1 MNTNQEIS
9 LDELISGI
17 KNFIFCL
24 DLYKEKINNL
34 NVFPVPDGDT
44 GTNML
49 LTLRSLDL
57 SDSKTIDVENFLSTL
72 KNSSLMEARG
82 NSGVILSQFFIGLLA
97 AYKKNNS
104 LTLRTLAESI
114 VNAAQTTRESLPNP
128 VDGTLMTV
136 YEDVGS
142 VALKSYS
149 KSKSLSD
156 FLKIL
161 SEESIKSVRST
172 PDKLPILKEADVV
185 DSGGLGFSM
194 MINSWFFS
202 TVSKTSN
209 ELQNNL
215 NNAYSE
221 MIAGLSDSVSKEF
234 YDETEEIEWGNCTV
248 FTVKGE
254 DIDIDFQRKKI
265 PQFGKSAVITGDS
278 SLIKVHIHVL
288 DTSEIIDY
296 ANKIGEV
303 ENIFIQNMDEQT
315 KEISESRKDYSN
327 INTSIISICEGDG
340 VANLF
345 NETVGSPMHIL
356 IGGPKKNPSIK
367 DILQIVEGIESEN
380 IIILPNNPNILVTAK
395 KLLEITDRKNIFL
408 VETKSIQQGISSVI
422 YFDDENSI
430 SDNLDQMKATKDS
443 IEEASVSISTRNVS
457 IQGKKIKKDDY
468 ISIHNDVIID
478 SFSDSEEALQSI
490 LSDMAKRNEI
500 ITVIVGHD
508 SIGKNLDNIE
518 ENFYE
523 ENNEKELTIVDG
535 NQPYYNYFILGE

>member
-17 KNFIFCL
+17 QNFIFCL
-24 DLYKEKINNL
+24 DIYKEKINNL

-49 LTLRSLDL
+49 LTLKSLNL
-57 SDSKTIDVENFLSTL
+57 SDSKNTNIEDFLSIL

-82 NSGVILSQFFIGLLA
+82 NSGVILSQFFIGLLT

-104 LTLRTLAESI
+104 LSFRTLAESI

-128 VDGTLMTV
+128 VDGTLMTI

-142 VALKSYS
+142 AALKSYS

-156 FLKIL
+156 FLRIL
-161 SEESIKSVRST
+161 SKESIKSVRST

-202 TVSKTSN
+202 TISKSSN

-215 NNAYSE
+215 SNAYSE

-234 YDETEEIEWGNCTV
+234 YDETVEIEWGNCTV
-248 FTVKGE
+248 FTIKGE
-254 DIDIDFQRKKI
+254 NIDIDFQRKKI

-296 ANKIGEV
+296 AKKIGKV

-315 KEISESRKDYSN
+315 KEISQSKKDYSN

-340 VANLF
+340 LVNLF
-345 NETVGSPMHIL
+345 NETAGSPMHIL

-367 DILQIVEGIESEN
+367 DILEIVESIKSEN
-380 IIILPNNPNILVTAK
+380 IIILPNNPNILVTVK
-395 KLLEITDRKNIFL
+395 KLLEITEKKNIYL
-408 VETKSIQQGISSVI
+408 VETKSIQQGLSSVI

-430 SDNLDQMKATKDS
+430 SENLYQMNSAKDS
-443 IEEASVSISTRNVS
+443 IEEASVSISTRNIS
-457 IQGKKIKKDDY
+457 IQGKKIKKNDY
-468 ISIHNDVIID
+468 ISILKDEIID
-478 SFSDSEEALQSI
+478 SFTDSEQALQFLI
-490 LSDMAKRNEI
+490 SDMTKRKDI
-500 ITVIVGHD
+500 ITVIKGHD
-508 SIGKNLDNIE
+508 SIGNNLQNLE
-518 ENFYE
+518 EDFHE
-523 ENNEKELTIVDG
+523 ENNEKELTIVEG
-535 NQPYYNYFILGE
+535 NQPYYNYLILGE

>member
-202 TVSKTSN
+202 TISKTSN

-296 ANKIGEV
+296 AKKIGKV

-367 DILQIVEGIESEN
+367 DILEIVERIESEN

-478 SFSDSEEALQSI
+478 SFSDSEEALQSL

>member
-57 SDSKTIDVENFLSTL
+57 SDSKTIDVENFLATL

-142 VALKSYS
+142 VAIKSYS

-202 TVSKTSN
+202 TISKTSN

-221 MIAGLSDSVSKEF
+221 MIAGLSNSVSKEF
-234 YDETEEIEWGNCTV
+234 YNETEEIEWGNCTV

-254 DIDIDFQRKKI
+254 DIDIDFQRKKM

-315 KEISESRKDYSN
+315 KEISESKKDYSN

-367 DILQIVEGIESEN
+367 DILEIVERIESEN

-430 SDNLDQMKATKDS
+430 TDNLDQMKTTKDS

-490 LSDMAKRNEI
+490 LSDMAKRNDI

-508 SIGKNLDNIE
+508 SIGKNLDKIE

>member
-202 TVSKTSN
+202 TISKTSN

-315 KEISESRKDYSN
+315 KEISESKKDYSN

-367 DILQIVEGIESEN
+367 DILEIVERIESEN

-430 SDNLDQMKATKDS
+430 TDNLYQMKTTKDS

-457 IQGKKIKKDDY
+457 LQGKKIKKDDY
-468 ISIHNDVIID
+468 ITIHNDVIID
-478 SFSDSEEALQSI
+478 TFGDSEEALQSI
-490 LSDMAKRNEI
+490 LSDMAKRNDI

>member
-296 ANKIGEV
+296 AKKIGKV

-367 DILQIVEGIESEN
+367 DILEIVERIESEN

-478 SFSDSEEALQSI
+478 SFSDSEEALQSL

-508 SIGKNLDNIE
+508 SIGKNLDDIE

>member
-202 TVSKTSN
+202 TISKTSN

-296 ANKIGEV
+296 AKKIGKV

-340 VANLF
+340 IANLF

-356 IGGPKKNPSIK
+356 IGGPKKNPSI
-367 DILQIVEGIESEN
+367 
-380 IIILPNNPNILVTAK
+380 
-395 KLLEITDRKNIFL
+395 
-408 VETKSIQQGISSVI
+408 
-422 YFDDENSI
+422 
-430 SDNLDQMKATKDS
+430 
-443 IEEASVSISTRNVS
+443 
-457 IQGKKIKKDDY
+457 
-468 ISIHNDVIID
+468 
-478 SFSDSEEALQSI
+478 
-490 LSDMAKRNEI
+490 
-500 ITVIVGHD
+500 
-508 SIGKNLDNIE
+508 
-518 ENFYE
+518 
-523 ENNEKELTIVDG
+523 
-535 NQPYYNYFILGE
+535 

>member
-57 SDSKTIDVENFLSTL
+57 SDSKTIDVENFLATL

-142 VALKSYS
+142 VAIKSYS

-202 TVSKTSN
+202 TISKTSN

-296 ANKIGEV
+296 ASKIGEV

-315 KEISESRKDYSN
+315 KEISESKKDYSN

-367 DILQIVEGIESEN
+367 DILEIVERIESEN

-430 SDNLDQMKATKDS
+430 TDNLDQMKTTKDS

-490 LSDMAKRNEI
+490 LSDMAKRNDI

-508 SIGKNLDNIE
+508 SIGKNLDKIE

>member
-194 MINSWFFS
+194 MINSWCFS

-296 ANKIGEV
+296 AKKIGKV

-367 DILQIVEGIESEN
+367 DILEIVEGIESEN

>member
-296 ANKIGEV
+296 AKKIGKV

-367 DILQIVEGIESEN
+367 DILEIVEMIESEN

-478 SFSDSEEALQSI
+478 SFSDSEEALQSL

>member
-24 DLYKEKINNL
+24 DLYNEKINNL

-296 ANKIGEV
+296 AKKIGKV

-367 DILQIVEGIESEN
+367 DILEIVEGIESEN

-478 SFSDSEEALQSI
+478 SFSDSEEALQSL

>member
-104 LTLRTLAESI
+104 LNLRTLAESI

-202 TVSKTSN
+202 TISKTSN

-215 NNAYSE
+215 NNAYSQ

-278 SLIKVHIHVL
+278 SLIKVHIHVI

-296 ANKIGEV
+296 AKKIGKV

-315 KEISESRKDYSN
+315 KEISESMKDYSN

-367 DILQIVEGIESEN
+367 DILEIVERIESEN

-430 SDNLDQMKATKDS
+430 SDNLDQMNATKDS

-478 SFSDSEEALQSI
+478 SFSDSEEALQSL

>member
-17 KNFIFCL
+17 QNFIFCL

-57 SDSKTIDVENFLSTL
+57 SNSNTDDVENFLSTL

-104 LTLRTLAESI
+104 LNLRTLAESI
-114 VNAAQTTRESLPNP
+114 INAAQTTRESLPNP

-142 VALKSYS
+142 VAVKSYS
-149 KSKSLSD
+149 KSESLSD
-156 FLKIL
+156 FLRIL

-202 TVSKTSN
+202 TISKSPD
-209 ELQNNL
+209 EIQKNL
-215 NNAYSE
+215 NNAYLE

-296 ANKIGEV
+296 ANKIGKV

-315 KEISESRKDYSN
+315 KEISESKKDYTN

-340 VANLF
+340 VVGLF

-367 DILQIVEGIESEN
+367 DILEVVERIESEN
-380 IIILPNNPNILVTAK
+380 IIILPNNPNILVTVK
-395 KLLEITDRKNIFL
+395 KLLEITERKNIFL

-430 SDNLDQMKATKDS
+430 SDNLDQMNTTKDS

-468 ISIHNDVIID
+468 ITIHNDEIID
-478 SFSDSEEALQSI
+478 TFSDSEQALQSI
-490 LSDMAKRNEI
+490 LSDMAKRNDI
-500 ITVIVGHD
+500 ITVIIGHD

>member
-296 ANKIGEV
+296 AKKIGKV

-367 DILQIVEGIESEN
+367 DILEIVERIESEN

-430 SDNLDQMKATKDS
+430 SDNLDQMNATKDS

-478 SFSDSEEALQSI
+478 SFSDSEEALQSL

>member
-288 DTSEIIDY
+288 ETSEIIDY
-296 ANKIGEV
+296 AKKIGKV

-367 DILQIVEGIESEN
+367 DILEIVERIESEN

>member
-17 KNFIFCL
+17 QNFIFCL
-24 DLYKEKINNL
+24 DIYKEKINNL

-49 LTLRSLDL
+49 LTLKSLNL
-57 SDSKTIDVENFLSTL
+57 SDSKNTNIEDFLSIL

-104 LTLRTLAESI
+104 LSFRTLAESI

-128 VDGTLMTV
+128 VDGTLMTI

-156 FLKIL
+156 FLRIL
-161 SEESIKSVRST
+161 SKESIKSVRST

-202 TVSKTSN
+202 TISKSSN

-215 NNAYSE
+215 SNAYYE

-234 YDETEEIEWGNCTV
+234 YDETVEIEWGNCTV
-248 FTVKGE
+248 FTIKGE
-254 DIDIDFQRKKI
+254 NIDIDFQRKKI

-296 ANKIGEV
+296 AKKIGKV

-315 KEISESRKDYSN
+315 KEISQSKKDYSN

-340 VANLF
+340 LVNLF
-345 NETVGSPMHIL
+345 NETAGSPMHIL

-367 DILQIVEGIESEN
+367 DILEIVESIKSEN
-380 IIILPNNPNILVTAK
+380 IIILPNNPNILVTVK
-395 KLLEITDRKNIFL
+395 KLLEITERKNIYL
-408 VETKSIQQGISSVI
+408 VETKSIQQGLSSVI

-430 SDNLDQMKATKDS
+430 SENLYQMNSAKDS
-443 IEEASVSISTRNVS
+443 IEEASVSISTRNIS
-457 IQGKKIKKDDY
+457 IQGKKIKKNDY
-468 ISIHNDVIID
+468 ISILKDEIID
-478 SFSDSEEALQSI
+478 SFTDSEQALQFLI
-490 LSDMAKRNEI
+490 SDMTKRKDI
-500 ITVIVGHD
+500 ITVIKGHD
-508 SIGKNLDNIE
+508 SIRNNLQNLE
-518 ENFYE
+518 EDFHE
-523 ENNEKELTIVDG
+523 ENNEKELTIVEG
-535 NQPYYNYFILGE
+535 NQPYYNYLILGE

>member
-172 PDKLPILKEADVV
+172 PDKLSILKEADVV

-202 TVSKTSN
+202 TISKTSN

-315 KEISESRKDYSN
+315 KEISESKKDYSN

-367 DILQIVEGIESEN
+367 DILEIVERIESEN

-430 SDNLDQMKATKDS
+430 TDNLDQMKTTKDS

-478 SFSDSEEALQSI
+478 TFGDSEEALQSI
-490 LSDMAKRNEI
+490 LSDMAKRNDI

>member
-202 TVSKTSN
+202 TISKTSN

-215 NNAYSE
+215 HNAYSE

-296 ANKIGEV
+296 AKKIGKV

-315 KEISESRKDYSN
+315 KEISESKKDYSN

-367 DILQIVEGIESEN
+367 DILEIVERIESEN

-430 SDNLDQMKATKDS
+430 TDNLDQMKTTKDS

-490 LSDMAKRNEI
+490 LSDMAKRNDI

>member
-142 VALKSYS
+142 VAIKSYS

-296 ANKIGEV
+296 AKKIGQV

-367 DILQIVEGIESEN
+367 DILEIVERIESEN

-478 SFSDSEEALQSI
+478 SFSDSEEALQSL

>member
-296 ANKIGEV
+296 AKKIGKV

-367 DILQIVEGIESEN
+367 DILEIVESIESEN

>member
-57 SDSKTIDVENFLSTL
+57 SDSKTIDVEKFLATL

-142 VALKSYS
+142 VAIKSYS

-202 TVSKTSN
+202 TISKTSN

-254 DIDIDFQRKKI
+254 DIDIDFQRKKM

-315 KEISESRKDYSN
+315 KEISESKKDYSN

-367 DILQIVEGIESEN
+367 DILEIVERIESEN

-430 SDNLDQMKATKDS
+430 TDNLDQMKTTKDS

-490 LSDMAKRNEI
+490 LSDMAKRNDI

-508 SIGKNLDNIE
+508 SIGKNLDKIE

>member
-296 ANKIGEV
+296 AKKIGKV

-367 DILQIVEGIESEN
+367 DILEIVEMIESEN

-478 SFSDSEEALQSI
+478 SFSDSEEALQSL

-508 SIGKNLDNIE
+508 SIGKNLDDIE

>member
-254 DIDIDFQRKKI
+254 DIDLDFQRKKI

-296 ANKIGEV
+296 AKKIGKV

-367 DILQIVEGIESEN
+367 DILEIVEGIESEN

-508 SIGKNLDNIE
+508 SIGKNLDDIE

>member
-142 VALKSYS
+142 VAIKSYS

-202 TVSKTSN
+202 TISKTSN

-215 NNAYSE
+215 HNAYSE

-296 ANKIGEV
+296 AKKIGKV

-315 KEISESRKDYSN
+315 KEISESKKDYSN

-367 DILQIVEGIESEN
+367 DILEIVERIESEN

-430 SDNLDQMKATKDS
+430 TDNLDQMKTTKDS

-490 LSDMAKRNEI
+490 LSDMAKRNDI

>member
-296 ANKIGEV
+296 AKKIGKV

-315 KEISESRKDYSN
+315 KEISESKKDYSN

-367 DILQIVEGIESEN
+367 DILEIVERIESEN

-478 SFSDSEEALQSI
+478 SFSDSEEALQSL

>member
-202 TVSKTSN
+202 TISKTSN

-315 KEISESRKDYSN
+315 KEISESKKDYSN

-340 VANLF
+340 VVNLF

-367 DILQIVEGIESEN
+367 DILEIVERIESEN

-430 SDNLDQMKATKDS
+430 TDNLDQMKK
-443 IEEASVSISTRNVS
+443 
-457 IQGKKIKKDDY
+457 Y
-468 ISIHNDVIID
+468 
-478 SFSDSEEALQSI
+478 QS
-490 LSDMAKRNEI
+490 
-500 ITVIVGHD
+500 
-508 SIGKNLDNIE
+508 
-518 ENFYE
+518 
-523 ENNEKELTIVDG
+523 
-535 NQPYYNYFILGE
+535 

>member
-202 TVSKTSN
+202 TISKTSN

-296 ANKIGEV
+296 AKKIGQV

-367 DILQIVEGIESEN
+367 DILEIVERIESEN

-478 SFSDSEEALQSI
+478 SFSDSEEALQSL

>member
-296 ANKIGEV
+296 AKKIGQV

-315 KEISESRKDYSN
+315 KEISESKKDYSN

-367 DILQIVEGIESEN
+367 DILEIVERIESEN

-490 LSDMAKRNEI
+490 LSDMAKRNDI

>member
-17 KNFIFCL
+17 NNFIFCL

-296 ANKIGEV
+296 AKKIGQV

-367 DILQIVEGIESEN
+367 DILEIVERIESEN

-478 SFSDSEEALQSI
+478 SFSDSEEALQSL

>member
-57 SDSKTIDVENFLSTL
+57 SDSKTMDVENFLSTL

-202 TVSKTSN
+202 TISKTSN

-215 NNAYSE
+215 HNAYSE

-296 ANKIGEV
+296 AKKIGQV

-315 KEISESRKDYSN
+315 KEISESKKDYSN
-327 INTSIISICEGDG
+327 INTSIISICEGVG

-367 DILQIVEGIESEN
+367 DILEIVERIESEN

-478 SFSDSEEALQSI
+478 SFSDSEEALQSL

>member
-296 ANKIGEV
+296 AKKIGKV

-367 DILQIVEGIESEN
+367 DILEIVERIESEN

-478 SFSDSEEALQSI
+478 TFGYSEDALQSI
-490 LSDMAKRNEI
+490 LSDISKRNDI

>member
-142 VALKSYS
+142 VALRSYS

-202 TVSKTSN
+202 TISKTSN

-296 ANKIGEV
+296 AKKIGKV

-315 KEISESRKDYSN
+315 KEISESKKDYSN

-367 DILQIVEGIESEN
+367 DILEIVERIESEN

-430 SDNLDQMKATKDS
+430 TDNLDQMKTTKDS

-478 SFSDSEEALQSI
+478 TFGDSEEALQSI
-490 LSDMAKRNEI
+490 LSDMAKRNDI

>member
-296 ANKIGEV
+296 AKKIGKV

-367 DILQIVEGIESEN
+367 DILEIVERIESEN

-490 LSDMAKRNEI
+490 LSDMAQRNEI

>member
-57 SDSKTIDVENFLSTL
+57 SDSKTIDVENFLATL

-104 LTLRTLAESI
+104 LNLRTLAESI

-142 VALKSYS
+142 VAIKSYS

-202 TVSKTSN
+202 TISKTSN

-215 NNAYSE
+215 KNAYSE

-296 ANKIGEV
+296 ASKIGEV

-315 KEISESRKDYSN
+315 KEISESKKDYSN

-367 DILQIVEGIESEN
+367 DILEIVERIESEN

-430 SDNLDQMKATKDS
+430 TDNLDQMKTTKDS

-490 LSDMAKRNEI
+490 LSDMAKRNDI

>member
-296 ANKIGEV
+296 AKKIGKV

-367 DILQIVEGIESEN
+367 DILEIVEGIESEN

-408 VETKSIQQGISSVI
+408 LETKSIQQGISSVI